1 MKVALLQHDRRVSFR
16 FRRNVK
22 KNLSLKLL
30 NDK

>member
-22 KNLSLKLL
+22 NLSLKLL

>member
-22 KNLSLKLL
+22 KIVFTQKPVNV
-30 NDK
+30 

>member
-22 KNLSLKLL
+22 KIVSSQKLAH
-30 NDK
+30 N